1 MNGLFRDKP
10 LAFHLGLLVLMTLGH
25 FTLPEYHH
33 ANMAK
38 VMVLAVYAMGYN
50 IAFGYTGMLSLGHAL
65 FFASGL
71 YATAMSITLLG
82 LPAGPAMIAGCLAGG
97 AMAAAVG
104 ILALRTAGV
113 AFMIV
118 TLMFAQAGYLTILY
132 LGRWTR
138 GDEGI
143 VIAQPLRAIG
153 PLDLSNAAT
162 RYLAALALF
171 AVALVFCLWLVR
183 RPFGRV
189 MVAMRENEERA
200 RMLGYNPFRVKL
212 IALTFS
218 GLYAGAAGAAYAVMF
233 GYVGAS
239 LASVQYSILP
249 MLWVLLGGSGTVAG
263 PFIGCLLM
271 FYLIDYASSV
281 TSATLL
287 VVGLALIALVLFA
300 PSGILGTLRERWL
313 KWLP

>member
-1 MNGLFRDKP
+1 MKDRALW
-10 LAFHLGLLVLMTLGH
+10 FHLGLIGLLFAGH
-25 FTLPEYHH
+25 FVLPEYHH
-33 ANMAK
+33 SNLSRI
-38 VMVLAVYAMGYN
+38 MVLATFAMGYN
-50 IAFGYTGMLSLGHAL
+50 IAFGYTGLLSLGHAL
-65 FFASGL
+65 FFAAGL
-71 YATAMSITLLG
+71 YKASLLITLMG
-82 LPAGPAMIAGCLAGG
+82 WSAGPAMLAGVLAGG
-97 AMAAAVG
+97 VMAAAVG
-104 ILALRTAGV
+104 VLALRTAGT

-132 LGRWTR
+132 LNRWTR

-143 VIAQPLRAIG
+143 VIPQPLRRIG
-153 PLDLSNAAT
+153 ALDLSDEGT

-171 AVALVFCLWLVR
+171 AAGLFFCLWLVR
-183 RPFGRV
+183 SPFGRV

-212 IALTFS
+212 IALILS

-233 GYVGAS
+233 GYAGAS

-249 MLWVLLGGSGTVAG
+249 MLWVLLGGAGTVAG
-263 PFIGCLLM
+263 PFVGCLLM
-271 FYLIDYASSV
+271 FYLIAYASNI

-287 VVGLALIALVLFA
+287 VVGVALLALVLFA
-300 PSGILGTLRERWL
+300 PTGILGTLRERGL